1 MREEFFLEMM
11 QRRLASDDS
20 VLLSFNRAVIHD
32 MLIAFSRQR
41 AQYIECQQVLSQYAC
56 NCTPACGNE
65 HWGQDYCGFLARQLS
80 GEKDSGSVEV
90 RT

>member
-1 MREEFFLEMM
+1 MM

-32 MLIAFSRQR
+32 MLAAFGRQR
-41 AQYIECQQVLSQYAC
+41 ARYLEAQQVLAQYAC
-56 NCTPACGNE
+56 SCAPACGNE
-65 HWGQDYCGFLARQLS
+65 HWGEDYCGFLARQLS
-80 GEKDSGSVEV
+80 GEKDDGSDEV